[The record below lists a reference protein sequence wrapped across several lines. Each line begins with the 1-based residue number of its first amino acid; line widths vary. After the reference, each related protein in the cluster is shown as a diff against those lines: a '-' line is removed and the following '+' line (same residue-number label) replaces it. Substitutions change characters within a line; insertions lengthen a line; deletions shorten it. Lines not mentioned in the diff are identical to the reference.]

1 MSLKTQDLFNVS
13 NKVVVVTGGSR
24 GIGEM
29 ITSGF
34 LANGSKVYI
43 TARKEE
49 ALISKAEELSKKYD
63 CNCIPVSGDI
73 SNTEGIEALV
83 NFLNAA
89 EPNGI
94 DFLINNAGA
103 AWVATYDDFP
113 ESGWDKVID
122 LNLKTPFFLT
132 QKLTASLEKKGTSE
146 DPSRVVNIASIDGLH
161 VPMMETYSYTASKSG
176 IIHLTKHL
184 AKTLVNRN
192 IIVNAIAPGPFDSH
206 MLGKAVNFDYSFI
219 AESVPR
225 KRIGSPEDIAG
236 LCMYLCSRAGAYTIG
251 ETITCDGG
259 LAKLL

>member
-1 MSLKTQDLFNVS
+1 MSLKSQDLFNVN

-34 LANGSKVYI
+34 LANKSKVYI

-49 ALISKAEELSKKYD
+49 ALVKKAEELSQKYD
-63 CNCIPVSGDI
+63 CECIPVSGDI
-73 SNTEGIEALV
+73 SNTEGIDALV
-83 NFLNAA
+83 KFLNDA
-89 EPNGI
+89 EPDGI
-94 DFLINNAGA
+94 DYLINNAGA
-103 AWVATYDDFP
+103 AWGANYDDFP

-132 QKLTASLEKKGTSE
+132 QKLTPLLEKKGTSE

-161 VPMMETYSYTASKSG
+161 VPLMETYSYTASKSG

-184 AKTLVNRN
+184 AKTLVSRN

-236 LCMYLCSRAGAYTIG
+236 LCIYLCSRAGAYTIG

>member
-34 LANGSKVYI
+34 LANGSRVYI

-49 ALISKAEELSKKYD
+49 ALISKAEELSIKYD

-73 SNTEGIEALV
+73 SNTEGIDALV
-83 NFLNAA
+83 NFLNDA
-89 EPNGI
+89 EPDGI

-103 AWVATYDDFP
+103 AWGAKYDDFP

-132 QKLTASLEKKGTSE
+132 QKLTPSLEKKGTPE

-184 AKTLVNRN
+184 AKTLVSRN

-225 KRIGSPEDIAG
+225 KRIGTPEDIAG